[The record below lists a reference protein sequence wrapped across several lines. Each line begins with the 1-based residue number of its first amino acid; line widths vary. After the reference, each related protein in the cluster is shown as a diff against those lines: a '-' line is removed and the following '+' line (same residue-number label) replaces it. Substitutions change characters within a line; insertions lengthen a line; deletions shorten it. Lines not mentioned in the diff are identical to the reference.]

1 MLHVEVITD
10 MNMSQLVINGN
21 SLISIYVNSEIDTIM
36 TEIRVNYLMRNGLK
50 L

>member
-10 MNMSQLVINGN
+10 MNISQLVINGN

-36 TEIRVNYLMRNGLK
+36 TEIQVNHLMRNGLK